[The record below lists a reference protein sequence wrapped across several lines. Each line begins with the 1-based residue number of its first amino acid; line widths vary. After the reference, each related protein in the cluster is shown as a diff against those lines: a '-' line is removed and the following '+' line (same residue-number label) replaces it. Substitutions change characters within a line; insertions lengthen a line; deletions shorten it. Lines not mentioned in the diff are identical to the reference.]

1 MKTAITALAIGL
13 ASVAF
18 AHAETQ
24 ITGAGSTFAAPI
36 YAKGG
41 EASGGATATKLNY
54 QAIGSGAG
62 INQINN
68 RTVDFGASDMPVAA
82 DQLKAHNLMQ
92 FPTVIG
98 GVDIIVNLPDVKE
111 NELKLTGEV
120 LAEIYLGKITK
131 WSDPKIA
138 DLNPGLKLPSLA
150 IAPVY
155 RADGSGTTFV
165 FTDYLSMQSADWKS
179 RVGSSTSVK
188 WLAGTGAKGSDGVS
202 GTVHNIKGGIG
213 YVESA
218 YAEMNKLTTTQLRN
232 KSGKFVTPTME
243 SYKAAAASADWSKV
257 QNFAIDLNDQPG
269 EKSWPIE
276 SATFVLLPTDPKD
289 VNQSA
294 AVKKFFDWGFA
305 HGNDIAAQLLYI
317 PLPEAVQNAVR
328 ATWKTQVPG
337 TM

>member
-1 MKTAITALAIGL
+1 MRTAIAALAIAMAGL
-13 ASVAF
+13 GAAQ
-18 AHAETQ
+18 AETQ

-36 YAKGG
+36 YAKWG
-41 EASGGATATKLNY
+41 EAAAAASGIKLNY

-68 RTVDFGASDMPVAA
+68 RTVDFGASDMPVPA
-82 DQLKAHNLMQ
+82 DALKEHRLMQ

-98 GVDIIVNLPDVKE
+98 GVTIIVNLPDVKP
-111 NELKLTGEV
+111 NELKLTGE
-120 LAEIYLGKITK
+120 LIAEIYLGKITK
-131 WSDPKIA
+131 WNDPKIA
-138 DLNPGLKLPSLA
+138 ALNPGAKLPAIA

-165 FTDYLSMQSADWKS
+165 FTDYLSMQSPDWKS
-179 RVGSSTSVK
+179 KVGSSTSVK

-218 YAEMNKLTTTQLRN
+218 YAEQNHLTTTQLQN
-232 KSGKFVTPTME
+232 KAGKFVSPTME
-243 SYKAAAASADWSKV
+243 SYKAAAAAADWSKV

-269 EKSWPIE
+269 DASWPIE

-289 VNQSA
+289 PNQSA

-305 HGNDIAAQLLYI
+305 HGSDIATQLLYI
-317 PLPEAVQNAVR
+317 PLPEAVQDAVR
-328 ATWKTQVPG
+328 AAWKAEVPG